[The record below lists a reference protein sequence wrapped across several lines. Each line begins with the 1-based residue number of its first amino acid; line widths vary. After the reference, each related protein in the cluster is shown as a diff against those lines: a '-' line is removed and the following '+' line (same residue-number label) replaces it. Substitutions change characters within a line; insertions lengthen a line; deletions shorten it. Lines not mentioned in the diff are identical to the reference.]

1 MDSKMHQQAVISVV
15 DDDKPTRDIICEMV
29 AAMGHKVNQFVS
41 GDEFL
46 QKYTK
51 SPLECLVL
59 DIRMP
64 GISGMELLAKLADDN
79 IYIPTIIITGHGDIP
94 MALEAIDKGA
104 VDFLEK
110 PFREQALLEG
120 ITKALDTC
128 DAERSKRQDCIDLQ
142 ETLSSLTDRD
152 IDVLKQLI
160 NGDSDKQI
168 AHKLDISR
176 RAVAFHRA
184 NIIEKSGFDSVVN
197 LATSITKHN
206 ISL

>member
-15 DDDKPTRDIICEMV
+15 DDDKPTRDVICEMV
-29 AAMGHKVNQFVS
+29 DAMGYKVNQFIS

-51 SPLECLVL
+51 SQLECLVL

-64 GISGMELLAKLADDN
+64 GISGMELLAKLTEDD

-110 PFREQALLEG
+110 PFREQALLES

-128 DAERSKRQDCIDLQ
+128 NAERLKRQGRNDLQ

-152 IDVLKQLI
+152 TDVLKQLI
-160 NGDSDKQI
+160 IGYSDKQI

-176 RAVAFHRA
+176 RTVALHRA
-184 NIIEKSGFDSVVN
+184 NILEKSGFSSVVN
-197 LATSITKHN
+197 LATSITRYN

>member
-1 MDSKMHQQAVISVV
+1 MNQQQAVVSVV

-29 AAMGHKVNQFVS
+29 SSVGHEVNQFTS
-41 GDEFL
+41 GNDFL
-46 QKYTK
+46 KRYQKN
-51 SPLECLVL
+51 PLECLVL

-64 GISGMELLAKLADDN
+64 GISGMELLTKLADDN

-120 ITKALDTC
+120 IAKALDAC
-128 DAERSKRQDCIDLQ
+128 NAERLKRRGRNDLL
-142 ETLSSLTDRD
+142 EALSSLTDRD
-152 IDVLKQLI
+152 VDVLKQLI

-168 AHKLDISR
+168 AQKLNISR
-176 RAVAFHRA
+176 RTVAFHRI
-184 NIIEKSGFDSVVN
+184 NILEKSGFNSVVN

-206 ISL
+206 VSL

>member
-1 MDSKMHQQAVISVV
+1 MDSKKHPQAVVSVV

-110 PFREQALLEG
+110 PFREQALLES

-128 DAERSKRQDCIDLQ
+128 NAERSKRQGRNDLL

-152 IDVLKQLI
+152 IDVLKLLI

-184 NIIEKSGFDSVVN
+184 NILERTGFSSVVN

>member
-1 MDSKMHQQAVISVV
+1 MDSKKQQAVISVV

-29 AAMGHKVNQFVS
+29 DAMGYKVNQFTS

-46 QKYTK
+46 QKYQK
-51 SPLECLVL
+51 SSLECLIL

-64 GISGMELLAKLADDN
+64 GISGMELLAKLAEDT

-94 MALEAIDKGA
+94 MALEAVDKGA

-110 PFREQALLEG
+110 PFREQALLEA
-120 ITKALDTC
+120 IAKALDTC
-128 DAERSKRQDCIDLQ
+128 HAERLKREGCNDLQ
-142 ETLSSLTDRD
+142 KKLSSLTDRD

-160 NGDSDKQI
+160 RGYSDKQI

-184 NIIEKSGFDSVVN
+184 NILEKSGFDSVVN
-197 LATSITKHN
+197 LATSITKYN
-206 ISL
+206 LSL